1 MGPPTL
7 RRLLALVAL
16 TVTAGRG
23 HAQGSSAYTER
34 IFATRD
40 GLPSQAISHV
50 VQARDGYLWVA
61 SGGLLSRFDG
71 VSFRSYSAA
80 NTPLLRSRVVAI
92 APGLGDTL
100 WIVDQS
106 SALLAYTGG
115 RFVSVAPSS
124 PGLIQAIGQDRH
136 GSLYAVRAQTVVRL
150 DRGRGTWTPTSQ
162 ALGLSFLTAYW
173 LTADGRGDLW
183 IPDSASVL
191 RRVTSPADS
200 HPTVGQA
207 ALVSPRT
214 GAVLSI
220 VARNGRHEVREADG
234 TVSWSYPARGNV
246 PILVDRDDRL
256 WVANDTQYVVYERGV
271 ERPVAVVRR
280 ITPLSALHLGAAG
293 CLWETG
299 VALRQICRSAFR
311 SFPVPASEYN
321 GRGPGGSIIFRRHKG
336 GESIAISPDQ
346 PQVLLTDDE
355 HLRYAGAFAD
365 HRDVVWWAKTSAPLA
380 SRQQRAIEI
389 TGGARV
395 LPHRDVIAFSDD
407 PRFPGVIWYGSGTAL
422 YRTISDGATGRVV
435 TDSVEL
441 AGRPTSVSFA
451 SDGSAWVTLVTRD
464 AMPGLVHV
472 RGSTVTGYGPDNGI
486 PPAELRVVHAM
497 DDGSVWIGTYGA
509 GLLRLRDGRV
519 QRITARDGLAENVVT
534 SFLLDERGNV
544 WMGGNQS
551 IHRAPLRELSDVL
564 DGKRS
569 HVNGV
574 AYSEA
579 DGIEVPEATGPP
591 GVRADKGRLWLP
603 TINGA
608 VLVDPRLAL
617 TLDSLAPVIRID
629 DLLTAHDSLGW
640 SPTPVRLTRG
650 ARRLTVRYAG
660 VIMRKADALRYQYRI
675 DGVDADWIDAGR
687 ARVATYNAVGPGRH
701 TFRVRA
707 ITAAGAAT
715 PGEAT
720 LDFIVPAFFTET
732 PLFFVLFLS
741 GAGALLW
748 TGVRFRE
755 RALVRQQAAL
765 SQAVQERTA
774 ELSEALATV
783 GDQASQ
789 LRTLDEAKSRFFA
802 NVSHEFRTPLSLIL
816 GPVDDLREGR
826 FGTLG
831 AAATRRLDG
840 VRANAE
846 RLLQLVDQL
855 LDIARLQSGALTLS
869 ARVQDLV
876 PLLRRMTDSF
886 SSLAERKGIDL
897 RLSCPVSGLIVSCDA
912 DQIEKVIA
920 NLVGNALKFTPPG
933 GAVELLASVQP
944 GDAGAPGAVVIEV
957 VDTGPGIAPEFQ
969 ARVFDRFFQVN
980 DSASR
985 PHEGTGIGLALVR
998 ELVELHGGEVRLQST
1013 VGSGSRFMVRLPL
1026 AATGVRAPAERVRL
1040 TPERVGVQ
1048 RRERPQVARPR
1059 DAAVDS
1065 VTVLLVEDNAD
1076 LLEYLREHL
1085 AERFRVI
1092 VAENGARGLEMA
1104 RLHHPDLIVSDVMM
1118 PEMDGQ
1124 ALCEAIK
1131 GDPETDYIPVV
1142 LLTAKASR
1150 DSRLSGLAQGADDYL
1165 TKPVDLQEL
1174 LIRAENLIASRRHVR
1189 ERLRALDQP
1198 LPTIQ
1203 VPLAAPPRDATERA
1217 MVDQLSRELARH
1229 LADAE
1234 FDVSALAAAMG
1245 MGRTTLYRKLSPLLG
1260 MSPLD
1265 ALREYRLAQAAQW
1278 LAETAIT
1285 VSEVAYGVGF
1295 KSVPHFSTSFRERF
1309 GVSPSAYRQAQGK
1322 GSASGAP
1329 AAGNVTSPPR
1339 GRA

>member
-1 MGPPTL
+1 MEPPTL
-7 RRLLALVAL
+7 RSLLALVAL

-23 HAQGSSAYTER
+23 FAQGASAYIER
-34 IFATRD
+34 TFTTRD

-124 PGLIQAIGQDRH
+124 PGLIQAIGQDGH
-136 GSLYAVRAQTVVRL
+136 GSLYAVRAQQVVRL
-150 DRGRGTWTPTSQ
+150 DRGRGAWVPTSP
-162 ALGLSFLTAYW
+162 APGLSFLTAYS

-183 IPDSASVL
+183 IADSASVL
-191 RRVTSPADS
+191 RRVSSPADA

-214 GAVLSI
+214 GAMLSI
-220 VARNGRHEVREADG
+220 VARNGRHEVVEGDG

-256 WVANDTQYVVYERGV
+256 WVASDSLYLVYERGV
-271 ERPVAVVRR
+271 ERPVAAVRR
-280 ITPLSALHLGAAG
+280 LTPLSNLHLGASG
-293 CLWETG
+293 CLWENG
-299 VALRQICRSAFR
+299 VALRQFCRSAFR
-311 SFPVPASEYN
+311 SVAVPAAEYI
-321 GRGPGGSIIFRRHKG
+321 GRGPRGSIVFRRYREG
-336 GESIAISPDQ
+336 VAIAVTPDQ
-346 PQVLLTDDE
+346 PLVQLTDGE

-365 HRDVVWWAKTSAPLA
+365 HRGVVWWAKTSAPLA
-380 SRQQRAIEI
+380 SRQQRAIEA

-395 LPHRDVIAFSDD
+395 LPHRDVLAFSDD
-407 PRFPGVIWYGSGTAL
+407 PRFPAVIWYASGTVL
-422 YRTISDGATGRVV
+422 YRTISDGATGRVA

-441 AGRPTSVSFA
+441 AGRPTSVSTTP
-451 SDGSAWVTLVTRD
+451 DGSVWVTLVMRD
-464 AMPGLVHV
+464 AMPRLVHV
-472 RGSTVTGYGPDNGI
+472 RGSTVTGYGPDNGL
-486 PPAELRVVHAM
+486 PRAELRVVHAM

-509 GLLRLRDGRV
+509 GLLRLRDGRF
-519 QRITARDGLAENVVT
+519 QRITASDGLAENVVT
-534 SFLLDERGNV
+534 SFLLDDGGNV

-564 DGKRS
+564 DGKRAR
-569 HVNGV
+569 VNGV
-574 AYSEA
+574 AYNEA
-579 DGIEVPEATGPP
+579 DGIAVPEATGPP
-591 GVRADKGRLWLP
+591 GVRADKGRLWMP
-603 TINGA
+603 TIDGA
-608 VLVDPRLAL
+608 VLVDPRLAVA
-617 TLDSLAPVIRID
+617 LDSIVPVVRID
-629 DLLTAHDSLGW
+629 DLVTARDSSGW
-640 SPTPVRLTRG
+640 SPTPVQLTRG

-675 DGVDADWIDAGR
+675 DGVDADWIDAGH
-687 ARVATYNAVGPGRH
+687 ARVAIYNAVGPGRH
-701 TFRVRA
+701 TFRVRT
-707 ITAAGAAT
+707 ITAAGVAA

-720 LDFIVPAFFTET
+720 LDFVVPAFFTET
-732 PLFFVLFLS
+732 PLFFLLLIC
-741 GAGALLW
+741 GGGALLW
-748 TGVRFRE
+748 AGVRFRE
-755 RALVRQQAAL
+755 RTLVRQQGAL
-765 SQAVQERTA
+765 AQAVRERTA

-783 GDQASQ
+783 GEQASQ

-826 FGTLG
+826 FGAIG

-855 LDIARLQSGALTLS
+855 LDIARLQSGALTLT

-886 SSLAERKGIDL
+886 SSLAERKEIDL
-897 RLSCPVSGLIVSCDA
+897 RLSCPVSGLVVSCDA
-912 DQIEKVIA
+912 DQIEKVVA
-920 NLVGNALKFTPPG
+920 NLVGNALKFTPRG
-933 GAVELLASVQP
+933 GSVELVARAELA
-944 GDAGAPGAVVIEV
+944 DEGAVVIEV
-957 VDTGPGIAPEFQ
+957 VDTGPGIPPDAQ
-969 ARVFDRFFQVN
+969 GRVFERFYQVD
-980 DSASR
+980 DSSSR
-985 PHEGTGIGLALVR
+985 SHEGTGIGLALVR
-998 ELVELHGGEVRLQST
+998 ELVELHGGTVTLQST
-1013 VGSGSRFMVRLPL
+1013 VGAGSRFTVRLPL
-1026 AATGVRAPAERVRL
+1026 APAEARITGERRRS
-1040 TPERVGVQ
+1040 TPERGTPLH
-1048 RRERPQVARPR
+1048 RGALPASRPR
-1059 DAAVDS
+1059 DLAVDA
-1065 VTVLLVEDNAD
+1065 VTVLVVEDNAD

-1085 AERFRVI
+1085 AERFRVL
-1092 VAENGARGLEMA
+1092 VADHGLRGLEMA
-1104 RLHHPDLIVSDVMM
+1104 RAHHPDLIISDVMM

-1131 GDPETDYIPVV
+1131 GEPETDFIPVI

-1150 DSRLSGLAQGADDYL
+1150 DSRLSGLAMGADDYL

-1174 LIRAENLIASRRHVR
+1174 VIRAENLIASRRHVR
-1189 ERLRALDQP
+1189 ERLRALDRP
-1198 LPTIQ
+1198 LPTIHI
-1203 VPLAAPPRDATERA
+1203 PLATPPRDASERA
-1217 MVDQLSRELARH
+1217 LVEQFSRELATH
-1229 LADAE
+1229 LANPD
-1234 FDVSALAAAMG
+1234 FDVPALASAMG

-1278 LAETAIT
+1278 LAETPIT

-1295 KSVPHFSTSFRERF
+1295 RSVPHFSASFRDRYGE
-1309 GVSPSAYRQAQGK
+1309 SPTAYRQRRRG
-1322 GSASGAP
+1322 P
-1329 AAGNVTSPPR
+1329 AAS
-1339 GRA
+1339 